1 MYARVVSISEISLR
15 PDLVLPRCNHNVSRG
30 PDFCNA
36 ILHMAHA
43 EIMEFITVLSTAYH
57 PQSSGKWSIKSCGL
71 KRILERGHSFSKA
84 NGAKFQSELVIAS
97 SITLEGTL
105 QLNIMEQVKMC
116 RGYPTPHSYEVGV
129 QTKTSLLQGSWSGYQ
144 QKDRKPSQNDKTEM
158 DWKRLCTNQGPKS
171 KIAKS
176 DV

>member
-71 KRILERGHSFSKA
+71 KRILERGHRPCLSYDRALSTKLLGLKA
-84 NGAKFQSELVIAS
+84 S
-97 SITLEGTL
+97 
-105 QLNIMEQVKMC
+105 
-116 RGYPTPHSYEVGV
+116 
-129 QTKTSLLQGSWSGYQ
+129 KTSI
-144 QKDRKPSQNDKTEM
+144 R
-158 DWKRLCTNQGPKS
+158 
-171 KIAKS
+171 
-176 DV
+176 